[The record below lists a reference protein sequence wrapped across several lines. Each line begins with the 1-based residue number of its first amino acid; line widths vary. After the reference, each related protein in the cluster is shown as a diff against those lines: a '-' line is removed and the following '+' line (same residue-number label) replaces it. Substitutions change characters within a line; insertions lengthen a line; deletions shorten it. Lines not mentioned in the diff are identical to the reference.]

1 MPQFDADR
9 MLKLVSQMREAV
21 NRLRVLRECERSVFV
36 RDPDKSGSAKYHLIV
51 AIESAIDMCN
61 HLISRNG
68 YRAPDDYA
76 DTFAVL
82 GEQGAFEQGF
92 LERLKEMARFQNRL
106 VHLYWEIDENQVY
119 RILQERLGDFKV
131 FLDRLATFLNW
142 PELA

>member
-131 FLDRLATFLNW
+131 FLDCLATFLNW